1 MSKLFGIKKWNELT
15 EDNKY
20 DAENLDWS
28 ESSWDNGDKSNFLL
42 KNSWD
47 DVKDIDYKKSMKDL
61 GFTKEIWN
69 NMRDIELSLELEGD
83 VIDGDDNP
91 IMSEYNSP
99 VYDENFKLS
108 VDESGDQSPRYA
120 KVEDER
126 DWGDYSPTWSEWQS
140 GKRESYETSMV
151 EGETYI
157 LIMEYI
163 DEDVMDMLV
172 KVLRKDEED
181 NTLIVMDIDNENE
194 YTLKY
199 NENNIILKTDE
210 YEIFDVEKVDELDLK
225 DIKLIDFTETE
236 EEYLELELV
245 EKELR
250 EYDIIEKRN
259 DLINDLIVVR
269 NAFGN
274 DLKQEKILS
283 EVNIFMELLSG
294 DNVDLLDTLDFL
306 NKYNNKSK
314 LDFPNYLI
322 PIAST
327 YKVLYDD
334 SIFVQDGEV
343 NEEDNIIIKNYEKE
357 LDNLRSVI
365 ESKSVTMGMDKKL
378 NMSYLEYVNMII
390 NDENDSQITN
400 KTNERLLLEYVGE
413 YLRFNNLSGD
423 KIEEFKTRCGLMIPS
438 MSGEF
443 MKILNEK
450 VLNIIGFIFLPMSFM
465 WKNLYLRDSS
475 LSLIEKILL
484 KGVTYTYKSF
494 NKILT
499 DTDIVSLTPIN
510 KSTMRLDENYTN
522 LLYYNF
528 SEKVDNKD
536 IFDILSKNLPNNKD
550 IYNTLGNIKDR
561 IYNYDDFSK
570 LLLMYNINY
579 GNIIFEL
586 REEVNKQIELNVNRY
601 VGRYNKLVGEKRE
614 IVKLD
619 EKKISLEERLKICKD
634 KIFSLKDERLKNYY
648 IEKLINLYS
657 YEIDDNTIYT
667 STGDVLLCKHYLYS
681 CKMCNNNDMFDI
693 LKTKYGDVKDGKVIC
708 KVCNEYICEDD
719 FTSLGFQGV
728 EEEMEDDELS
738 EKESE
743 IKEIIN
749 RMERLLNIRL
759 MEKDMKL
766 ILGIIMSI
774 DDRIIITE
782 RYNIEINDHPIY
794 KEIIKK
800 SKIKKGISDSDKKS
814 LISRRNLETNR
825 FLSYVKNSNIIL
837 SILILII
844 ISVQISIPSYLIK
857 SRIDMKILNF
867 SENWLNNLIM
877 NGSIKDVEMSTINNL
892 ERLLKSVK
900 GKDDMIISTIKML
913 NDEDKMKGVL
923 PFKNQIIN
931 LLKYYVN
938 NSLITN
944 NIEKYEKFINKN
956 NEYRKEYFPS
966 YKPYYNNKLIVD
978 INKKVSEGDELN
990 KKYFM
995 KDSDSIALSNIS
1007 LLVEKGDINKSVELG
1022 IKLLDIL
1029 NNNSFK
1035 RFFDYVYHLYGRVN
1049 SIEYLDLLIKKLID
1063 DMGGNFIDFFKD
1075 VWDNSKNRLRTVDYT
1090 KLKLILINI
1099 LESFERV
1106 NKKAIEMFWN
1116 RNTNNFNLYL
1126 LNGNPKRFYSYN
1138 PAMVLI
1144 NYSFDEFMELES
1156 YKPKGGDDISVSLSK
1171 MDKVSGV
1178 MINKLFDKYYEDDG
1192 VLKKKSHNMNY
1203 LNYLLLEYG
1212 ESVEDKDYDKL
1223 DLSDETYMRI
1233 INNLF
1238 NKLSYDGI
1246 YIENKNIYLKDDIE
1260 RINLLDIIVE
1270 DRVINFINGNN
1281 YLKREGD
1288 YGEILLKIVEFMGEI
1303 RLKKDLSKDEMDKYD
1318 ELFSELMGITYMND
1332 VNYLDNILE
1341 FLKTNFKYVD
1351 KDKERQLEKLF
1362 KLKFSLSAK
1371 SERGMR
1377 AEEKE
1382 LKMRMN
1388 RLKMLDSL
1396 KDRLHSSLVKVME
1409 DDDYNFK
1416 INIIKQIRRT
1426 LGKIKNDK
1434 DKNSLKLPKNWNL
1447 SDYAKES
1454 FMDYLS
1460 MNDFVLHID
1469 MYNKKLTDDGFKKY
1483 MKEGVKLN
1491 INVLYDNIF
1500 GDEYMEGIED
1510 LVNTD
1515 RKYLNNVYINNILN
1529 FVLIFTIYR
1538 ITEYIMNLF
1547 DVESVEEANVIE
1559 LYKLLEID
1567 ELYKKEDNIM
1577 TCMSLLLDLIINML
1591 SEYNDE
1597 KWIIQNRDIDNLNR
1611 MLSMSKE
1618 LEKQDILKRLD
1629 AQTTSDREISVELKK
1644 IGDVTFYHES
1654 VEYSKVKVKGENY
1667 SKSIEDSI
1675 MSNLLS
1681 AYKDDSVESYEL
1693 DEGEEELDSYDR
1705 GDLDVDAVE
1714 EEEEMYDHS
1723 ED

>member
-1 MSKLFGIKKWNELT
+1 MSKLFGIKKWDELT

-20 DAENLDWS
+20 DAENLGWD
-28 ESSWDNGDKSNFLL
+28 ETSWDKEENCNFLL

-47 DVKDIDYKKSMKDL
+47 DVNDVDYKNSMRDL
-61 GFTKEIWN
+61 GFTKEIWDDL
-69 NMRDIELSLELEGD
+69 RGIDLSLELEGD

-99 VYDENFKLS
+99 VYDENFELS
-108 VDESGDQSPRYA
+108 NEVVGDESPKYVDEGN
-120 KVEDER
+120 ER

-140 GKRESYETSMV
+140 GKKENYEASMV
-151 EGETYI
+151 EGESYI
-157 LIMEYI
+157 IIIEYRG
-163 DEDVMDMLV
+163 EEVMDILV
-172 KVLRKDEED
+172 KVVRKDEED
-181 NTLIVMDIDNENE
+181 NSLVVMDVDNENE
-194 YTLKY
+194 YILKY
-199 NENNIILKTDE
+199 DENNIILKTDE
-210 YEIFDVEKVDELDLK
+210 YEIFDVDKVDELDLK
-225 DIKLIDFTETE
+225 DIKLIDFSEVDD
-236 EEYLELELV
+236 EYLELELV
-245 EKELR
+245 DKEVR
-250 EYDIIEKRN
+250 EYDIMEKRS

-274 DLKQEKILS
+274 DLKQSKIIS
-283 EVNIFMELLSG
+283 EVNIFMELLSSDDG
-294 DNVDLLDTLDFL
+294 ELLDTLDFL
-306 NKYNNKSK
+306 NNYKNKLK
-314 LDFPNYLI
+314 LNFPNYLI

-334 SIFVQDGEV
+334 DIFETEV
-343 NEEDNIIIKNYEKE
+343 NEADNIIIKNYKKE
-357 LDNLRSVI
+357 LDDLNGI
-365 ESKSVTMGMDKKL
+365 IDSKSVKFGLEKKL
-378 NMSYLEYVNMII
+378 NMSYSEYVNII
-390 NDENDSQITN
+390 LNDENDSQIIN
-400 KTNERLLLEYVGE
+400 KNNERLLMEHVGE

-423 KIEEFKTRCGLMIPS
+423 KLEEFKTRCELMIPN
-438 MSGEF
+438 MSNEF
-443 MKILNEK
+443 MKILNK
-450 VLNIIGFIFLPMSFM
+450 KILNVIGFIFLPVSFM
-465 WKNLYLRDSS
+465 WKNLDLKNAN

-494 NKILT
+494 SKILSGS
-499 DTDIVSLTPIN
+499 DIVSVSPIN
-510 KSTMRLDENYTN
+510 KSTIKLDENLNN

-528 SEKVDNKD
+528 SDKVDDGD
-536 IFDILSKNLPNNKD
+536 IFSILSKNLPNNKD
-550 IYNTLGNIKDR
+550 IYESLGEMKER
-561 IYNYDDFSK
+561 IYNYNDFSK
-570 LLLMYNINY
+570 LLMMYNINY
-579 GNIIFEL
+579 NNIIFEL
-586 REEVNKQIELNVNRY
+586 RKEVNEQIDVNVKRY
-601 VGRYNKLVGEKRE
+601 ISKYNKLGKKKE
-614 IVKLD
+614 ILKLD
-619 EKKISLEERLKICKD
+619 EKVISVEEKLRICKD

-657 YEIDDNTIYT
+657 HEVDDESIYT
-667 STGDVLLCKHYLYS
+667 SSGDVLLCKHYFYS

-693 LKTKYGDVKDGKVIC
+693 LKTKYGDVKDGKIIC

-719 FTSLGFQGV
+719 FTSVGFLGV
-728 EEEMEDDELS
+728 EEEEVEEDELS
-738 EKESE
+738 EKETD

-749 RMERLLNIRL
+749 NLEMLLNIRL

-766 ILGIIMSI
+766 IIGIIMSI

-782 RYNIEINDHPIY
+782 RYNLEINEHPIY

-800 SKIKKGISDSDKKS
+800 NKIKKGIGDSEKKA
-814 LISRRNLETNR
+814 IMSRRNLETNQ

-837 SILILII
+837 SILVLII
-844 ISVQISIPSYLIK
+844 ISVQISIPSYILK

-867 SENWLNNLIM
+867 NENWLNNLIM
-877 NGSIKDVEMSTINNL
+877 NGSIKDIEISTINNL

-900 GKDDMIISTIKML
+900 GKGDMITSTIIKV

-938 NSLITN
+938 NTLITN
-944 NIEKYEKFINKN
+944 NISKYEKFIHKN
-956 NEYRKEYFPS
+956 NEYKKEYFPS

-978 INKKVSEGDELN
+978 INRKVSEGDELN
-990 KKYFM
+990 KGYFI
-995 KDSDSIALSNIS
+995 KDSDNIALSNIS
-1007 LLVEKGDINKSVELG
+1007 LLVEKSDMSKSVELD

-1035 RFFDYVYHLYGRVN
+1035 RFFDYIYHLYGKVDN
-1049 SIEYLDLLIKKLID
+1049 IEYLDLLINKLIN
-1063 DMGGNFIDFFKD
+1063 DMGDDFMEFFKD
-1075 VWDNSKNRLRTVDYT
+1075 VWDNSKNSLKGVNYM

-1099 LESFERV
+1099 LESYERV

-1116 RNTNNFNLYL
+1116 RNTNNFSLYL
-1126 LNGNPKRFYSYN
+1126 LNGNPKRYYSYK
-1138 PAMVLI
+1138 PSMVLI
-1144 NYSFDEFMELES
+1144 NYSFDEFMNLES
-1156 YKPKGGDDISVSLSK
+1156 YKPKSGDDISVSLSK

-1178 MINKLFDKYYEDDG
+1178 MINKLFDNYYEEDG
-1192 VLKKKSHNMNY
+1192 NLMRKGYHMNY

-1212 ESVEDKDYDKL
+1212 ESVSEKEYDKL
-1223 DLSDETYMRI
+1223 DLSDELYMRI

-1238 NKLSYDGI
+1238 NKLSYDGV
-1246 YIENKNIYLKDDIE
+1246 YIDEKNIYLKEDIE
-1260 RINLLDIIVE
+1260 EISLRDIIVE
-1270 DRVINFINGNN
+1270 DRIINFINDNN
-1281 YLKREGD
+1281 YLNVEGD
-1288 YGEILLKIVEFMGEI
+1288 YSEILIKILDIMGDI
-1303 RLKKDLSKDEMDKYD
+1303 RLKRDLSKGEMDKYD
-1318 ELFSELMGITYMND
+1318 EVFSELMGITYIND

-1351 KDKERQLEKLF
+1351 KEKEKQLEKLF

-1371 SERGMR
+1371 SERSMK
-1377 AEEKE
+1377 AEDKE
-1382 LKMRMN
+1382 IKMKMN

-1396 KDRLHSSLVKVME
+1396 KDRLRSSLLIIMD

-1416 INIIKQIRRT
+1416 IKFIKQMRRT
-1426 LGKIKNDK
+1426 LGKIINNK
-1434 DKNSLKLPKNWNL
+1434 DKNSLKLPKNWKL
-1447 SDYAKES
+1447 SEYVKDS

-1460 MNDFVLHID
+1460 DNDFVLHMD

-1483 MKEGVKLN
+1483 MKDNMKLN

-1500 GDEYMEGIED
+1500 GDDYIKGID
-1510 LVNTD
+1510 NLVNTD

-1529 FVLIFTIYR
+1529 FVLIFTLYR

-1547 DVESVEEANVIE
+1547 DIDSVEETNVIE
-1559 LYKLLEID
+1559 LYKLLEI
-1567 ELYKKEDNIM
+1567 EETYKKEENIT

-1597 KWIIQNRDIDNLNR
+1597 RWIIQNRDVEKLNK

-1654 VEYSKVKVKGENY
+1654 VEYSKKKVKDENY

-1675 MSNLLS
+1675 MTNLLS
-1681 AYKDDSVESYEL
+1681 AYKDDYIEIE
-1693 DEGEEELDSYDR
+1693 EGEEGEDELDFYDR